1 MLTFWRLHEVFCWT
15 WFNAS
20 RRRPRRQKLSS
31 RVYKVVLMDT
41 DRLTSHCHHVSNSK
55 KTAPFITVR
64 RQISRAHTPPIRCTW
79 QPSWHPRRA
88 LLITCRGNDIIA
100 LVRLIYFSFSLNF
113 QPTRNCTYTLDH
125 ISSKY
130 LIINFS
136 SIESSNEWYFLRTRF
151 YLRNVETTFF

>member
-41 DRLTSHCHHVSNSK
+41 NRLIPHCHHVRNSK
-55 KTAPFITVR
+55 KTAPFITVW

-100 LVRLIYFSFSLNF
+100 CTVNLFFFLNF
-113 QPTRNCTYTLDH
+113 RFT
-125 ISSKY
+125 SKY
-130 LIINFS
+130 IQAICYILSKYSIISF
-136 SIESSNEWYFLRTRF
+136 IE
-151 YLRNVETTFF
+151 